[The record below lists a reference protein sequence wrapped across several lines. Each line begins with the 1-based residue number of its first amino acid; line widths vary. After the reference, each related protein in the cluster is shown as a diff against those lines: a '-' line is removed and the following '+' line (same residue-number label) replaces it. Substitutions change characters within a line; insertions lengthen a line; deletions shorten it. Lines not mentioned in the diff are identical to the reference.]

1 MAFFLSFM
9 LRRLS
14 QGLVIILLV
23 GFVIFALLRI
33 IPGDPVR
40 IIVGP
45 MATAEQIE
53 EIAIRCFCR
62 NA

>member
-53 EIAIRCFCR
+53 
-62 NA
+62 